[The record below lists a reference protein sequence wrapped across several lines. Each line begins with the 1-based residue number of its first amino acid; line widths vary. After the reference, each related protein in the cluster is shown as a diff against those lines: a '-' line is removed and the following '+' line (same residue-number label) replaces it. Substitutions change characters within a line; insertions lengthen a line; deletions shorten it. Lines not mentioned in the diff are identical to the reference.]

1 MVVEGASPA
10 RESELAQRPF
20 LASLLIVFLY
30 VVFIVLLPSPPWGK
44 NPMVLVNATV
54 FGVLIWFVIVPR
66 WLGLPDGRQPL
77 RPYLEKIRLTQVQPV
92 GRNIVLGTAF
102 AVLFLIITLSF
113 LLLSGSYVFDLAQ
126 ILPPDTWILFTAL
139 VPGFWEEVAFRGVIF
154 ALLLK
159 KQGKTKAIP
168 MSAVLFAVP
177 HLINLLTV
185 GPNLYEVYFV
195 LSQVGFA
202 FFIGLFLAYLV
213 TLTDSLLPTIVF
225 HYIVAALSP
234 LVINTPGADPAIRG
248 ILLFL
253 GGGVV
258 PAVIAIFVAKKVL
271 TDAPKAQ
278 SKGKSDNLF

>member
-1 MVVEGASPA
+1 MTVGDASPT
-10 RESELAQRPF
+10 RESKLAQRPL
-20 LASLLIVFLY
+20 LASLLIVLLY
-30 VVFIVLLPSPPWGK
+30 VVFIFLLPSPPWEE

-54 FGVLIWFVIVPR
+54 FGLLIWFVIVPR

-77 RPYLEKIRLTQVQPV
+77 RTYLERIRLTRVQPV
-92 GRNIVLGTAF
+92 GRNIVLGAAF
-102 AVLFLIITLSF
+102 AVLFLITALIF

-126 ILPPDTWILFTAL
+126 ILPPDTWILLTAL
-139 VPGFWEEVAFRGVIF
+139 VPGFWEEVVFRGVIF

-159 KQGKTKAIP
+159 KQDKTKAIL
-168 MSAVLFAVP
+168 MSSVLFAVP

-185 GPNLYEVYFV
+185 GSNLYEVYFV

-234 LVINTPGADPAIRG
+234 LVINTPGADPVIRG

-258 PAVIAIFVAKKVL
+258 PAVIAMLVVKKVL
-271 TDAPKAQ
+271 TDAPKAPW
-278 SKGKSDNLF
+278 ST